1 MAVVH
6 QNIEFQHLN
15 FLLKA
20 SGKEVVQRACEHAFL
35 YHNVISF
42 PIEVIAKMADG
53 LGINVRD
60 AEKLLETLRKV
71 IKHTL
76 YIGCTDAAS
85 VHAVFPANF
94 HKNLKELLSR
104 IIGDKLDKWRQI
116 AIENKVSQ
124 PKLVDFDWRVDIKT
138 SSDTLAR
145 MSVPTCIL
153 QLQIE
158 ETASNSHLMPGLS
171 TQNVELSKET
181 LDTMLDGLGK
191 IRDQLNSV
199 ASRK

>member
-1 MAVVH
+1 MAVH
-6 QNIEFQHLN
+6 QDTEFQHLN

-20 SGKEVVQRACEHAFL
+20 SGKDVVQHACEHAFL
-35 YHNVISF
+35 YHNVLTF
-42 PIEVIAKMADG
+42 PIEVIGKTADG

-71 IKHTL
+71 IKHAL
-76 YIGCTDAAS
+76 YIGCTDATS
-85 VHAVFPANF
+85 VHAVFPAGF

-104 IIGDKLDKWRQI
+104 IIGDKLDKWRQV

-158 ETASNSHLMPGLS
+158 ETASRSHLMPGMS
-171 TQNVELSKET
+171 TLNVELSKEK

-199 ASRK
+199 AARK